1 MMDSSGIHHPMN
13 TDAFGKD
20 LATGS
25 YDLVVLDVLRD
36 GPAYGYEILK
46 RIFEQS
52 RHTILWR
59 KGTLYKVLHDLE
71 RRGLVVSH
79 WQGDPRRRQRRYYR
93 LTERGRRAWRTQ
105 RDQWQQFTQA
115 VNALLEL

>member
-1 MMDSSGIHHPMN
+1 MKTN
-13 TDAFGKD
+13 VFGKD

-36 GPAYGYEILK
+36 GPAYGYAILK

-52 RHTILWR
+52 RQTIRWR

-71 RRGLVVSH
+71 RRGLVASQ
-79 WQGDPRRRQRRYYR
+79 WRGDRRRRRRRYYR
-93 LTERGRRAWRTQ
+93 LTDPGRRAWRTQ